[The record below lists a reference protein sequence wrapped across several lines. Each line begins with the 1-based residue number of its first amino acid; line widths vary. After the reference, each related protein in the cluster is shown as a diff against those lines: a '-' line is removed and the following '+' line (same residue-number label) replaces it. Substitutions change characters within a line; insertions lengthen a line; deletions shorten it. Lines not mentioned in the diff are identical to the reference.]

1 MVGIFIGKS
10 KKEKE
15 KLTELSGVLKDFSP
29 LQRKQF
35 VAKAFQRQQ
44 ELRKNTIG
52 GAATGEN
59 LVSKVL
65 RGQGFSIDELTR
77 GKAFARKATKRGVKI

>member
-1 MVGIFIGKS
+1 MGNIFTAKT
-10 KKEKE
+10 KQEKI

-35 VAKAFQRQQ
+35 IARAFQRQQ

-65 RGQGFSIDELTR
+65 RGQGFSLDELTK
-77 GKAFARKATKRGVKI
+77 GKSF

>member
-1 MVGIFIGKS
+1 MGNVFTGKS

-15 KLTELSGVLKDFSP
+15 KLTELQGVLKDFSP

-35 VAKAFQRQQ
+35 IAKAFQKQQ
-44 ELRKNTIG
+44 SLRKNTIG
-52 GAATGEN
+52 GATTGEN

-65 RGQGFSIDELTR
+65 RGQGFSINELTR
-77 GKAFARKATKRGVKI
+77 GKSFARKATKRGIQI